1 MSGAESEDKAP
12 LLEHL
17 IELRRR
23 LLWSLAALLIAF
35 LGSWAV
41 AAEIFNFLAQ
51 PLADAFGDQE
61 GAQLIYTSLPEKFFV
76 NIKIAFYTALFIS
89 FPIIANQIWKFVAP
103 GLYKNEKGAFLPY
116 LAATPILF
124 FLGGAVVYFG
134 IFPLA
139 WKFFLGYQDVAG
151 DPNAAG
157 VVIETVA
164 MPKVSEYL
172 SLVITLIFAF
182 GLFFQMPVVLTLLA
196 HAGIV
201 SADGLAKKRKYAVV
215 AMFGLAAVLTPPD
228 VISQIG
234 LAVPGLLLYEI
245 SILLAQRIER
255 KRESY
260 FDDDDDAKDN

>member
-1 MSGAESEDKAP
+1 MDGAEEEVKAP

-17 IELRRR
+17 IELRKR
-23 LLWSLAALLIAF
+23 LLWSLGALFIAF
-35 LGSWAV
+35 LASWAV
-41 AAEIFNFLAQ
+41 AGEIFAFLVQ
-51 PLADAFGDQE
+51 PLADAFGDQK
-61 GAQLIYTSLPEKFFV
+61 GAQLIYTNLPEQFFV
-76 NIKIAFYTALFIS
+76 NIKIAFYAALFIS

-103 GLYKNEKGAFLPY
+103 GLYKNEKGALLPY

-124 FLGGAVVYFG
+124 FLGGALVYYG

-139 WKFFLGYQDVAG
+139 WKFFLGYQNVAD
-151 DPNAAG
+151 DPSAVGLA
-157 VVIETVA
+157 IETVA

-201 SADGLAKKRKYAVV
+201 SAETLAKKRKYAVV
-215 AMFGLAAVLTPPD
+215 GMFGLAAVLTPPD

-245 SILLAQRIER
+245 SILLARRIER
-255 KRESY
+255 KRDAY
-260 FDDDDDAKDN
+260 FDDEDD

>member
-1 MSGAESEDKAP
+1 MAGAEEEQKAP

-23 LLWSLAALLIAF
+23 LMWSLGALCIAF
-35 LGSWAV
+35 ACSWAV
-41 AAEIFNFLAQ
+41 AGEIFNFLAQ

-76 NIKIAFYTALFIS
+76 NIKIAFYTALFVS

-116 LAATPILF
+116 LVATPVLF
-124 FLGGAVVYFG
+124 FMGGALVYFG

-139 WKFFLGYQDVAG
+139 WKFFLGYQNFGAD
-151 DPNAAG
+151 AAASG
-157 VVIETVA
+157 LGIQTVA

-172 SLVITLIFAF
+172 NLVITLIFAF
-182 GLFFQMPVVLTLLA
+182 GLFFQLPVVLTLLA
-196 HAGIV
+196 RAGIV
-201 SADGLAKKRKYAVV
+201 SADGLAKKRKFAVV
-215 AMFGLAAVLTPPD
+215 GMFGLAAVLTPPD

-245 SILLAQRIER
+245 SIFLARRIER
-255 KRESY
+255 RREAAHEAAET
-260 FDDDDDAKDN
+260 DEAI